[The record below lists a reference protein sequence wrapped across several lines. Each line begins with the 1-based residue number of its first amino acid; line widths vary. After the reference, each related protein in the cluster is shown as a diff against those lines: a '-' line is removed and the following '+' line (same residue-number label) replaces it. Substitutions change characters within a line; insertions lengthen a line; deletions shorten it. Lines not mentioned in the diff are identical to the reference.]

1 MRGAV
6 AWAIDM
12 DADDAEKAK
21 GQKVQ
26 QLLYWVMAVFIL
38 APLIAAYLLR

>member
-1 MRGAV
+1 MGRAV
-6 AWAIDM
+6 ALLIDM
-12 DADDAEKAK
+12 DADDAEKVK

-26 QLLYWVMAVFIL
+26 RLLYGIMAVFIL